1 MVFVF
6 YLYSS
11 LSKEYIACKA
21 MKRPIK
27 NPVQT
32 NYHL

>member
-1 MVFVF
+1 
-6 YLYSS
+6 
-11 LSKEYIACKA
+11 

-32 NYHL
+32 NCHL

>member
-1 MVFVF
+1 
-6 YLYSS
+6 
-11 LSKEYIACKA
+11 